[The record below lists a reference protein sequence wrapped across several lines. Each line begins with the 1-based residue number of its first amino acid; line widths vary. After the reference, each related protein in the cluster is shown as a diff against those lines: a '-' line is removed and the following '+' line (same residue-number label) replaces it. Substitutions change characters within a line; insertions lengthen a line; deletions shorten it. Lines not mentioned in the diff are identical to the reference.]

1 MLPLG
6 SCSYSQTFFKVEQS
20 QFYQPPFMCE
30 VLQLPLPPT
39 GLAHVCQWHRIG
51 GNAADMVSQVA
62 NTEEESLL
70 LTCWLL
76 FCLESPT
83 YIFCLLSVVHE
94 DPQVLLGRA
103 ALHQVVPRQC
113 LLNETVPSQ
122 REDTCLSSTSG
133 GPSQPFLQPAKVPSN
148 SSPHFQRVKHSSQPG
163 ITCKHRVY
171 FVLSLVFNKGIGP
184 SADSGGIPLV
194 ISCQLAFVLLI
205 TTFIMQGY
213 S

>member
-30 VLQLPLPPT
+30 VLQLPLPLT

-76 FCLESPT
+76 SCLESPT
-83 YIFCLLSVVHE
+83 YICKDILGYSLLSMRIPKFFLAELLSIKLCPCSACWMRLFHPRE
-94 DPQVLLGRA
+94 RTLASPQPQEVPLSHSFSLPRFLQIV
-103 ALHQVVPRQC
+103 ALTFSV
-113 LLNETVPSQ
+113 
-122 REDTCLSSTSG
+122 SST
-133 GPSQPFLQPAKVPSN
+133 PPN
-148 SSPHFQRVKHSSQPG
+148 RV
-163 ITCKHRVY
+163 
-171 FVLSLVFNKGIGP
+171 SLANTE
-184 SADSGGIPLV
+184 STL
-194 ISCQLAFVLLI
+194 C
-205 TTFIMQGY
+205 Y
-213 S
+213 R